1 MGRTQLPPP
10 TPRTGHTHI
19 QAHSVTPTHT
29 HKRTRAP
36 RVGRGGG
43 VGVLHCAAGKHL
55 GAHGS
60 QGGDDVQMVPQ
71 ALALGAHHAPGA
83 QRAVHGVEEGLQG
96 GGGRCVCGCLG
107 GCWRRFAVLLGAGG
121 ASAVASVA
129 HPPWYPPPPSHH
141 HQSLGVYRSVPV
153 SFTNVVW
160 LVSKCLRL
168 LSRIRDRLVIWSSG
182 RARCGAACRG
192 WAGNRKRALTSP
204 EGLALSHHLLVAVGK
219 VNQMSAQ
226 ALLAAFTDVGKFPAG
241 CAERERI
248 LDTLVAIRGE
258 LDPVKEQSLFNNLST
273 TLTSNGRTL

>member
-96 GGGRCVCGCLG
+96 GGAGVCVGGGRACEAG
-107 GCWRRFAVLLGAGG
+107 GGAEKACRWGTSAAGG
-121 ASAVASVA
+121 AVGTAC
-129 HPPWYPPPPSHH
+129 PPTHREPRPWGSH
-141 HQSLGVYRSVPV
+141 VRSC
-153 SFTNVVW
+153 FT
-160 LVSKCLRL
+160 RL
-168 LSRIRDRLVIWSSG
+168 LTFSNSTS
-182 RARCGAACRG
+182 
-192 WAGNRKRALTSP
+192 AGPTGSEESTMMTS
-204 EGLALSHHLLVAVGK
+204 
-219 VNQMSAQ
+219 
-226 ALLAAFTDVGKFPAG
+226 
-241 CAERERI
+241 
-248 LDTLVAIRGE
+248 
-258 LDPVKEQSLFNNLST
+258 
-273 TLTSNGRTL
+273 